1 MSANKETLSGVG
13 TVCELGTNY
22 PQAFVPSLSFKTTHI
37 LTLHSLLEATKM
49 LDVDPTKAGFV
60 NTEHEGKKKKKNQTL
75 FGPKDLL
82 QNDKLSLKHDNV
94 LQRLAHAHQRQ

>member
-49 LDVDPTKAGFV
+49 LDVNPTKAGFV
-60 NTEHEGKKKKKNQTL
+60 NTEHEGKKKKSNIIW
-75 FGPKDLL
+75 PKGFIA
-82 QNDKLSLKHDNV
+82 K
-94 LQRLAHAHQRQ
+94 

>member
-60 NTEHEGKKKKKNQTL
+60 NTEHEGKKKKKSNIIW
-75 FGPKDLL
+75 PKGFIA
-82 QNDKLSLKHDNV
+82 K
-94 LQRLAHAHQRQ
+94 

>member
-60 NTEHEGKKKKKNQTL
+60 NTEHQGKKKKNQTL

-82 QNDKLSLKHDNV
+82 QNDKPSLKHDNV

>member
-22 PQAFVPSLSFKTTHI
+22 LQAFVPSLSFKTTHI

-60 NTEHEGKKKKKNQTL
+60 NTEHEGKKKNQTL

>member
-60 NTEHEGKKKKKNQTL
+60 NTEHEGKKKKNLTL
-75 FGPKDLL
+75 FGQKDLL

>member
-60 NTEHEGKKKKKNQTL
+60 NTEHEGEKKKNQTL

-82 QNDKLSLKHDNV
+82 QNDKPSLKHDNV
-94 LQRLAHAHQRQ
+94 LQRLTHAHQRQ